1 MYVQD
6 MAEVLSFAGQ
16 KNVESPVDD
25 SPVAQLMGMK
35 QVSKG
40 REGTLDYKLHWYSRF
55 YLIFWLK
62 NFRYFLLNLE

>member
-1 MYVQD
+1 MGCTSIYEPLSYPIRSLTISMYVQD

-40 REGTLDYKLHWYSRF
+40 REGT
-55 YLIFWLK
+55 
-62 NFRYFLLNLE
+62 